1 MVSLEAADGVGVE
14 GVVVCGS
21 VPGCVYGW
29 CSSGFLLFLWGWFG
43 GCDFAWLCLWLVVG
57 WMLCFCLMFDC
68 LFSFGFICFGICCLL
83 LDGYV

>member
-1 MVSLEAADGVGVE
+1 MA
-14 GVVVCGS
+14 GVVPVSYCFCG
-21 VPGCVYGW
+21 
-29 CSSGFLLFLWGWFG
+29 GWFG